1 MTRGARSSRRA
12 RRERRDALAAGRSSG
27 GGRSRGPLWPAPQS
41 KALRAVRV
49 DLECGSEARP
59 HLRVAFGEAA
69 KLGANL
75 RELHGNELWVRWAV
89 GHGGEPCG
97 DGFQLLRDLR
107 V

>member
-1 MTRGARSSRRA
+1 MTRGARSRRRA

-41 KALRAVRV
+41 GALLRV
-49 DLECGSEARP
+49 DLERGSEALS

-75 RELHGNELWVRWAV
+75 GELCGDELGVGRAV
-89 GHGGEPCG
+89 GHRGETRG
-97 DGFQLLRDLR
+97 DGFELLGDL
-107 V
+107 